1 VTEPQL
7 RIGCSG
13 WNYQSWRETFYP
25 KGLPAS
31 RWLEHYASVFDTV
44 EINTTFYRLAKR
56 DSVARWVQ
64 QTPDDFVFAVKSS
77 RYLTHMKRLT
87 DLGRGIERLYE
98 PLEPLVES
106 GKLGP
111 MLWQLPPNFHRDDER
126 LALAIDALDAFP
138 PTRHTFEFRHH
149 SWFVPDV
156 YALLRERG
164 IALTLPHRKGS
175 NWPDDVITSDW
186 TFVRF
191 HYGERGRRGNYSQT
205 EIDEWARRIDGW
217 RRSELDVFAYFNNDW
232 EEFAPG
238 NARSL
243 IRRLRAR

>member
-1 VTEPQL
+1 
-7 RIGCSG
+7 
-13 WNYQSWRETFYP
+13 
-25 KGLPAS
+25 
-31 RWLEHYASVFDTV
+31 
-44 EINTTFYRLAKR
+44 
-56 DSVARWVQ
+56 
-64 QTPDDFVFAVKSS
+64 
-77 RYLTHMKRLT
+77 MKRLT
-87 DLGRGIERLYE
+87 ELGRGLERLYE
-98 PLEPLVES
+98 PLQPLVDS

-111 MLWQLPPNFHRDDER
+111 VLWQLPPNFHRDDER
-126 LALAIDALDAFP
+126 LANAIDAFP
-138 PTRHTFEFRHH
+138 PGRHTVEFRHH

-164 IALTLPHRKGS
+164 VALTLPHRKGS
-175 NWPDDVITSDW
+175 GWPDDVITADW

-205 EIDEWARRIDGW
+205 EIAQWAERIASW
-217 RRSELDVFAYFNNDW
+217 RRAELDVFAYFNHDW